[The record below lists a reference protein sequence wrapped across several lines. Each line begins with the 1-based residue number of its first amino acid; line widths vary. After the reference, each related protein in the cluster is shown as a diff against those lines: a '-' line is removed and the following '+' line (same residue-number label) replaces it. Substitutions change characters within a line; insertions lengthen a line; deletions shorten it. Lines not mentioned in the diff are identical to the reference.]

1 MKKLREG
8 WQLEHEIRDKRNKW
22 RWRYEN
28 AEKLMKELIIEML
41 IILAAAVLLAVVT
54 FRGVVQCS
62 FRYDP
67 QTASELEED
76 PSLVIY
82 K

>member
-1 MKKLREG
+1 MKCFL
-8 WQLEHEIRDKRNKW
+8 QLIVEF
-22 RWRYEN
+22 
-28 AEKLMKELIIEML
+28 L

-67 QTASELEED
+67 PTASELAED

>member
-1 MKKLREG
+1 MKKL
-8 WQLEHEIRDKRNKW
+8 
-22 RWRYEN
+22 
-28 AEKLMKELIIEML
+28 MKFLID
-41 IILAAAVLLAVVT
+41 IIIVLAAAVLLAVVT

-67 QTASELEED
+67 PTSSEIAED
-76 PSLVIY
+76 PTLVKY

>member
-1 MKKLREG
+1 MKRLL
-8 WQLEHEIRDKRNKW
+8 QLI
-22 RWRYEN
+22 
-28 AEKLMKELIIEML
+28 AEFL
-41 IILAAAVLLAVVT
+41 IILAAAALLAVVT

-67 QTASELEED
+67 PTSSEIAED
-76 PSLVIY
+76 PALVKY

>member
-1 MKKLREG
+1 M
-8 WQLEHEIRDKRNKW
+8 
-22 RWRYEN
+22 
-28 AEKLMKELIIEML
+28 KLMKELIIEML
-41 IILAAAVLLAVVT
+41 IILAAAALLAAVT

-67 QTASELEED
+67 PTASEIAED
-76 PSLVIY
+76 PTLVKY

>member
-1 MKKLREG
+1 MK
-8 WQLEHEIRDKRNKW
+8 
-22 RWRYEN
+22 N
-28 AEKLMKELIIEML
+28 AEELIIEML
-41 IILAAAVLLAVVT
+41 IILAAAALLAIVT

-67 QTASELEED
+67 PTASELAAD

>member
-1 MKKLREG
+1 MK
-8 WQLEHEIRDKRNKW
+8 
-22 RWRYEN
+22 N
-28 AEKLMKELIIEML
+28 AGELIIEIL
-41 IILAAAVLLAVVT
+41 IILAAVVLLAVVT

-67 QTASELEED
+67 PTASELAAD

>member
-1 MKKLREG
+1 M
-8 WQLEHEIRDKRNKW
+8 
-22 RWRYEN
+22 
-28 AEKLMKELIIEML
+28 KLMKELIIEML
-41 IILAAAVLLAVVT
+41 IILAAVVLLAAVT

-67 QTASELEED
+67 PTASELAAD
-76 PSLVIY
+76 PALVRY

>member
-1 MKKLREG
+1 M
-8 WQLEHEIRDKRNKW
+8 
-22 RWRYEN
+22 
-28 AEKLMKELIIEML
+28 KLMKELIIEML
-41 IILAAAVLLAVVT
+41 IILVAAVLLAVVT

-67 QTASELEED
+67 PTASELAVD
-76 PSLVIY
+76 PSLVRY

>member
-1 MKKLREG
+1 M
-8 WQLEHEIRDKRNKW
+8 
-22 RWRYEN
+22 
-28 AEKLMKELIIEML
+28 KLMKEFLIEL
-41 IILAAAVLLAVVT
+41 FIILAAAVLLAAVT

-67 QTASELEED
+67 PTSSELAED

>member
-1 MKKLREG
+1 
-8 WQLEHEIRDKRNKW
+8 
-22 RWRYEN
+22 
-28 AEKLMKELIIEML
+28 ML
-41 IILAAAVLLAVVT
+41 IILAAAVLLAAVT

-67 QTASELEED
+67 PTASELVED

>member
-1 MKKLREG
+1 MK
-8 WQLEHEIRDKRNKW
+8 
-22 RWRYEN
+22 N
-28 AEKLMKELIIEML
+28 AEKLIIEML

-67 QTASELEED
+67 PTSSEIAED
-76 PSLVIY
+76 PSLVRY

>member
-1 MKKLREG
+1 M
-8 WQLEHEIRDKRNKW
+8 
-22 RWRYEN
+22 
-28 AEKLMKELIIEML
+28 KLMKDLIIEIL
-41 IILAAAVLLAVVT
+41 IVLAAAALLAAVT

-67 QTASELEED
+67 PTASELAAD
-76 PSLVIY
+76 PSLVRY